1 MKKEHVYSKLW
12 KLFDIFFDII
22 VIIAIGV
29 TAFAGMHEILVFFMW
44 SDVLP
49 VDINLS
55 KALNISLN
63 SIVIVKIYETLKM
76 FVSHEDLSLIHII
89 EVGLIGLCVKM
100 FFDNSYLSLQNWVI
114 FLMFFAAYMALKR
127 WKKHFWIDAH
137 DH

>member
-1 MKKEHVYSKLW
+1 MKKNPIYSTLW
-12 KLFDIFFDII
+12 KGFDILFDLI
-22 VIIAIGV
+22 VIVAIGV
-29 TAFAGMHEILVFFMW
+29 TAFAGIYEVLELFLW
-44 SDVLP
+44 SDILNI
-49 VDINLS
+49 DINMW
-55 KALNISLN
+55 KALKIALN

-114 FLMFFAAYMALKR
+114 FLMFFVAYIALKR